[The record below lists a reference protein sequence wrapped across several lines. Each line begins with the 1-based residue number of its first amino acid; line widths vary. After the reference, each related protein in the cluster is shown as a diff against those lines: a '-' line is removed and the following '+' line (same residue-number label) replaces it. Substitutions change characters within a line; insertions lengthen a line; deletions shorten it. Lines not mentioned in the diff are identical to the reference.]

1 MTMRRDRRTKILA
14 TLGPASENPE
24 MIAKLFQ
31 AGADVFRLNMSHLPR
46 EKLKERVEMIR
57 AVEAK
62 FKRPIAI
69 LADLQGPKLRVGAFE
84 GDSAMLVPGQNFTLD
99 ADKTPGTKDRVHL
112 PHPEILSS
120 LEPGHTVLIDDG
132 KLRLRVKSVKQG
144 SATTSVEVAGKISN
158 RKGVSLP
165 DTTIPVAAMTDKD
178 RSDLEAALDAGV
190 DWIAL
195 SFVQRP
201 EDVAEVKKVARGRAL
216 VMSKLEKPQAI
227 TRLDEIMEISDA
239 VMVARGDLGVEM
251 PLEKVPGIQKRII
264 RTARRLGKPVVVATQ
279 MLESMITSPVP
290 TRAEVSD
297 VATAVYDGADAVM
310 LSAESAS
317 GQYPIDAVA
326 TMSRIAEEV
335 EQDQNYWSIMRT
347 LNAEPEATGSD
358 AIAAASHQIADTL
371 NIKTVAAWTFSG
383 STAFR
388 IARERPNS
396 TVIALTPSVNTARR
410 LALVWGVHSIRTK
423 DASDINDMAFRACKF
438 ALREGYS
445 AVGDRIIVVAG
456 MPFGTPGA
464 TNMVRIAFVSQEHAA
479 QA

>member
-1 MTMRRDRRTKILA
+1 MRRARRTKILA

-24 MIAKLFQ
+24 MIAKLFE

-46 EKLKERVEMIR
+46 EKLKERVAMIR

-84 GDSAMLVPGQNFTLD
+84 GDSAMLVPGQSFTLD
-99 ADKTPGTKDRVHL
+99 ADKTPGTVDRVHL

-120 LEPGHTVLIDDG
+120 LEPGHTILIDDG

-165 DTTIPVAAMTDKD
+165 DTTIPVAAMTEKD

-227 TRLDEIMEISDA
+227 TRLDEIIEISDA

-251 PLEKVPGIQKRII
+251 PLEKVPGIQKRIV
-264 RTARRLGKPVVVATQ
+264 RTARRYGKPVVVATQ

-326 TMSRIAEEV
+326 TMNRIAEEV
-335 EQDQNYWSIMRT
+335 EQDQNYWSIVRT

-371 NIKTVAAWTFSG
+371 NLKTVAAWTFSG

-396 TVIALTPSVNTARR
+396 TVIALTPSIDTARR

-423 DASDINDMAFRACKF
+423 DASDIDDMAFRACKF
-438 ALREGYS
+438 AVREGFS
-445 AVGDRIIVVAG
+445 DVGDRVIIVAG

-464 TNMVRIAFVSQEHAA
+464 TNMVRIAFINQEHAA

>member
-24 MIAKLFQ
+24 MIAKLFE

-57 AVEAK
+57 AVEAR

-84 GDSAMLVPGQNFTLD
+84 GDSAMLEPGQSFTLD
-99 ADKTPGTKDRVHL
+99 ADKTPGTKNRVHL

-251 PLEKVPGIQKRII
+251 PLEKVPGIQKRIV

-317 GQYPIDAVA
+317 GQYPVDAVA

-396 TVIALTPSVNTARR
+396 TVVALTPSVNTARR

-423 DASDINDMAFRACKF
+423 DASDIDDMAFRACKF
-438 ALREGYS
+438 AVREGYS
-445 AVGDRIIVVAG
+445 AIGERIIIVAG

-464 TNMVRIAFVSQEHAA
+464 TNMVRIAFVNQEHAA

>member
-1 MTMRRDRRTKILA
+1 
-14 TLGPASENPE
+14 
-24 MIAKLFQ
+24 MIAKLFE

-46 EKLKERVEMIR
+46 EKLKERVAMIR

-62 FKRPIAI
+62 FGRPIAI

-84 GDSAMLVPGQNFTLD
+84 GDGAMLVPGQAFTLD
-99 ADKTPGTKDRVHL
+99 ADTTPGTANRVHM

-165 DTTIPVAAMTDKD
+165 DTTIPVAAMTEKD

-216 VMSKLEKPQAI
+216 VMAKLEKPQAI

-251 PLEKVPGIQKRII
+251 PLEKVPGIQKRIV
-264 RTARRLGKPVVVATQ
+264 RTARRFGKPVVVATQ

-326 TMSRIAEEV
+326 TMNRIAEEV
-335 EQDQNYWSIMRT
+335 ELDQNYWSIVRT

-371 NIKTVAAWTFSG
+371 NLKTVAAWTFSG

-396 TVIALTPSVNTARR
+396 TVIALTPSIDTARR

-423 DASDINDMAFRACKF
+423 DANDIDDMAFRACKF
-438 ALREGYS
+438 AVREGFS
-445 AVGDRIIVVAG
+445 NVGDRVIIVAG

-464 TNMVRIAFVSQEHAA
+464 TNMVRIAFVSQDHAA